1 MHTARQPA
9 RGGEAASPHEFT
21 TTEQLRQHYKAVR
34 ARIRGASAKPVAV
47 IPPLKQPEPE
57 PEPVPETPVAEP
69 EPLPVEPEVAADVP
83 VVADE
88 LEAIVRSRNDIL
100 RAVAVAAQ
108 LSLTELRSH
117 LRSRPLVNAR
127 FVYYVLA
134 RVYSG
139 ASLPQIGHIVGYRDH
154 TTVMHGLRMGAERFN
169 ELAPIYRAACEKL
182 DVPVPDVTRFLGGRR

>member
-9 RGGEAASPHEFT
+9 RGEEATSSHEFT

-34 ARIRGASAKPVAV
+34 ARIRGADALPVAV
-47 IPPLKQPEPE
+47 IPKQPEPE
-57 PEPVPETPVAEP
+57 PPVPEP
-69 EPLPVEPEVAADVP
+69 EPPPVEVAAP
-83 VVADE
+83 PADE
-88 LEAIVRSRNDIL
+88 PVTPEPEELPVIVRSRGDIL
-100 RAVAVAAQ
+100 KAVAAAAK

-134 RVYSG
+134 RTYSG

-154 TTVMHGLRMGAERFN
+154 TTVMHGLRVGAERFK
-169 ELAPIYRAACEKL
+169 ELAPLYQEACAKL